1 MNPSKTTTIEVK
13 LKFSAEGTPSDKK
26 PTIPHTLK
34 ASTRSDLL
42 DNATIYH
49 SDCLSWLKKQPA
61 NSIQAIVTD
70 PPFGMRE
77 YTSEEVKK
85 MRNGK
90 GGVWRIPP
98 AIGGSQRMPLPRFT
112 VLTDDDLERM
122 YSFIYS
128 LGKEAYNVLV
138 PGAHIIIAG
147 NPLVNYIVYRAL
159 CDAGFEKRGEII
171 RLVRTMR
178 GGDRPKG
185 AEHEFPE
192 TSAMPRSCYEP
203 WGLFRK
209 PLEGTVAENLRKWK
223 TGCLRRPSQE
233 KPFEDVILSERTSQ
247 EERQIANHPSLKP
260 QEFMR
265 KVIYASLPLGKGV
278 VLDLFMGGGSAIAAA
293 EAVGYKS
300 IGIEIDKEYYDLA
313 KQAIP
318 KLAKLKCHTT
328 KYGSQQRLIL

>member
-1 MNPSKTTTIEVK
+1 MRKVLSRMDTSHQNRKKTNHLPKKKKPIQEQTTQKKEERRENMNPSKTTTIEVK

-90 GGVWRIPP
+90 GGVWRIPH

-122 YSFIYS
+122 YSFIY
-128 LGKEAYNVLV
+128 
-138 PGAHIIIAG
+138 
-147 NPLVNYIVYRAL
+147 
-159 CDAGFEKRGEII
+159 
-171 RLVRTMR
+171 
-178 GGDRPKG
+178 
-185 AEHEFPE
+185 
-192 TSAMPRSCYEP
+192 
-203 WGLFRK
+203 
-209 PLEGTVAENLRKWK
+209 
-223 TGCLRRPSQE
+223 
-233 KPFEDVILSERTSQ
+233 
-247 EERQIANHPSLKP
+247 
-260 QEFMR
+260 
-265 KVIYASLPLGKGV
+265 
-278 VLDLFMGGGSAIAAA
+278 
-293 EAVGYKS
+293 
-300 IGIEIDKEYYDLA
+300 
-313 KQAIP
+313 
-318 KLAKLKCHTT
+318 
-328 KYGSQQRLIL
+328 